1 MDFVRYLTITA
12 ENKNSST
19 FYSSLM
25 CSLFRSLT
33 IFEKLLHVEPIE
45 QVDLQRYMGLWY
57 EIARFDNGF
66 EKGLVGVTARYSFRP
81 DGRIRVENSG
91 YRRSFLGKRKTEIG
105 KMKVPDP
112 NSPGKL
118 KVSFFWCF
126 YFDYYI
132 LDLDTVDYNYALVG
146 SSSRRLLWLLSRTPQ
161 MEPATQQMLLQQA
174 RDRGYDTSK
183 LVRVQQQSR
192 QE

>member
-1 MDFVRYLTITA
+1 
-12 ENKNSST
+12 
-19 FYSSLM
+19 M
-25 CSLFRSLT
+25 CSFFKSLT
-33 IFEKLLHVEPIE
+33 IFEKRLRIRPVS

-66 EKGLVGVTARYSFRP
+66 EKGLVGVTARYSLRP

-105 KMKVPDP
+105 KTKVPDP

-118 KVSFFWCF
+118 KVSFFWWF
-126 YFDYYI
+126 YVDYYI
-132 LDLDTVDYNYALVG
+132 LDLDAFNYNYALVG
-146 SSSRRLLWLLSRTPQ
+146 SNSRRFLWLLSRTPQ

-174 RDRGYDTSK
+174 RDRGYDTSE
-183 LVRVQQQSR
+183 LVWVQQQPW